1 MSTQH
6 LYYFIKTSGG
16 IFYKFY
22 FETRMLNCKT
32 IKKYFGKNLDKMQ
45 ITLFLRENEKN
56 IKPWILV
63 IKYLY

>member
-1 MSTQH
+1 
-6 LYYFIKTSGG
+6 
-16 IFYKFY
+16 
-22 FETRMLNCKT
+22 MLNCKT